1 MVRGVEVT
9 ATRVIAAPPARI
21 FAFLERFDRHWELL
35 GSRLEPLR
43 AYDGSRSQARL
54 HGPLGIHRT
63 LWIELAELDPPRELT
78 GRVEAGRGRTV
89 GTVRWVVVP
98 ADGAAPPVGTVSA
111 DPGVPGGDAPAA
123 ATVELT
129 ARTDVAGPLDR
140 LLLLAG
146 GRHWLRQSLEL
157 VLARLDAR
165 VASTGAGAGDARAAD
180 AATGTGASAE
190 VPPGPD
196 AEVRTA
202 PPQRG

>member
-89 GTVRWVVVP
+89 GTVRWVVAP
-98 ADGAAPPVGTVSA
+98 ADGAAPGAGGT
-111 DPGVPGGDAPAA
+111 DPGEPAGDAPTA

-146 GRHWLRQSLEL
+146 GRRWLRQSLEL

-165 VASTGAGAGDARAAD
+165 L
-180 AATGTGASAE
+180 GT
-190 VPPGPD
+190 
-196 AEVRTA
+196 
-202 PPQRG
+202 